1 MKIKKKVRSLIVFAV
16 IILFIL
22 GAGVFVKNIFLSKI
36 KNEIDNSFFYDH
48 LHMSFFPPVLVIEN
62 VRTRTSS
69 PYFSAEKISMRI
81 SYGALLTRQK
91 PFNVV
96 IEQPILI
103 ISETSQKEDA
113 GTKEEFALSF
123 PVLVEEGLIKNGEFY
138 FQGQE
143 ASFQSRGIEAVFVQ
157 KRNEF
162 SLEAKTERSLFYPGR
177 SKPRVEG
184 KIDFLIEGRGQ
195 KIFVKRLKVDSRDF
209 NFESEGSLVDLTNPQ
224 LNLEISF
231 RANAPWLIEL
241 LHLPFDW
248 EGNTEGQGT
257 LTRNEEGVSLKA
269 DFSSSNLFLNDVF
282 MGDIRGRID
291 YQEDTQTV
299 EFNYQKDSLPR
310 EYVKLRFTK
319 EKVEG
324 TLRGAFL
331 DPVTEYFSLPWP
343 ISTPAWGEFSVDDE
357 KLEADLEFRDEYALS
372 EPERFPFRG
381 PLQLHW
387 DKKKTVTFSSPSFT
401 SDFGEFDVEG
411 TVNVGR
417 DLDIVIQGDVVDLKR
432 SREFT
437 SVLLSKNYA
446 FAEMSGSGEL
456 ELHVFGEYYDPQVHS
471 RFSFSPGSF
480 GNFDAQSV
488 EGEAEIIKGDFFARF
503 NVDDPD
509 MKGRLGLF
517 SGLDGVRVD
526 IHMERGFVER
536 IFPALDFEFPLTGEA
551 SGNFEVRLK
560 GESIQ
565 VKGDFAGPLMNFV
578 GQDLKELRGKLE
590 WKEDFLS
597 LSELQFQMHEGA
609 VKGDIALGLLNR
621 EFDINILGEGIDFS
635 SLYSGMTGNL
645 SFFLN
650 GKGFFGKDFA
660 LGPFEIENLYH
671 SPFQKTTARGLAR
684 FNHSEGKLNLDLMGN
699 FSPGQNFFNVSFS
712 IPLSEDMLSVGIRG
726 SFTNLD
732 LILPWGDGAEGLA
745 NYLGEVKG
753 PLSSLEVKGAVDFKG
768 SVFPLP
774 GFAHA
779 FRDYSGLMFV
789 ENSLLTFRSLH
800 ATLGGGEVQ
809 GAGELK
815 LGADGIELID
825 VKLEGTNMTIS
836 PVERTR
842 VLADGTLNL
851 IKGPDRFVLK
861 GDFFAHRLS
870 WRREVNEEFIFYST
884 PYYNTEREPGFFD
897 DLTLDIRLRADD
909 NAWIENSLGRVRTRF
924 DLTVGGSVSE
934 PVILGDI
941 EALDGDINF
950 QDRQFKLLVGR
961 VNFVNPVSTE
971 PYISF
976 MGETYVKDFRVTFS
990 LEGLLDNLNP
1000 QFTSSPPLPP
1010 EDVLALLALG
1020 EAFRR
1025 TYSYDTSTRVS
1036 SASLISFQLSEEA
1049 KKRAEGLL
1057 ALDRFRID
1065 PFIMGSSAEM
1075 AARLTVGKKVSKN
1088 LFILYSTNLTTQRE
1102 EIIKME
1108 WELTDD
1114 ISIIGTRDE
1123 EGRISFDVKIRK
1135 RF

>member
-1 MKIKKKVRSLIVFAV
+1 MKLKKTTRILIIFS
-16 IILFIL
+16 IIVLFFL
-22 GAGVFVKNIFLSKI
+22 GAGVFLKNIFLSRI
-36 KNEIDNSFFYDH
+36 KNEIDASFFYDH

-62 VRTRTSS
+62 VMTRIPS

-81 SYGALLTRQK
+81 SYGAILTRQK

-96 IEQPILI
+96 IEQPVLI
-103 ISETSQKEDA
+103 VSETSQKKDA
-113 GTKEEFALSF
+113 GKKEEFILSF

-138 FQGQE
+138 FQGRE
-143 ASFQSRGIEAVFVQ
+143 TSFQSRGIEAVFSQ

-162 SLEAKTERSLFYPGR
+162 SLEAKTERSLFYPGP
-177 SKPRVEG
+177 SKPRLEG

-195 KIFVKRLKVDSRDF
+195 KIYVERLKVDSRDF
-209 NFESEGSLVDLTNPQ
+209 SFESEGSLVDPLNPQ
-224 LNLEISF
+224 LNLEMSF

-257 LTRNEEGVSLKA
+257 LNRNEEGVSLKA
-269 DFSSSNLFLNDVF
+269 DFSSNNLFLNDVF
-282 MGDIRGRID
+282 MGELRGRID
-291 YQEDTQTV
+291 YQEDAQIV
-299 EFNYQKDSLPR
+299 EFNYQKGSQPR
-310 EYVKLRFTK
+310 EYVKLRFTE

-324 TLRGAFL
+324 VLRGAFL

-357 KLEADLEFRDEYALS
+357 KLVADLEFRDDYTLAETR
-372 EPERFPFRG
+372 RFPFRG

-387 DKKKTVTFSSPSFT
+387 DKKKKVTFSSPSFT
-401 SDFGEFDVEG
+401 SYFGEFDLEG
-411 TVNVGR
+411 TINVDS
-417 DLDIVIQGDVVDLKR
+417 DLDITIQGDVRDLKGT
-432 SREFT
+432 REFT
-437 SVLLSKNYA
+437 SILLSKDYT
-446 FAEMSGSGEL
+446 FAEMRGSGEVD
-456 ELHVFGEYYDPQVHS
+456 LHVFGGYYDPQVYS

-480 GNFDAQSV
+480 GKFDARSV
-488 EGEAEIIKGDFFARF
+488 EGEAEIIKGDFFARI
-503 NVDDPD
+503 NVDDPY

-517 SGLDGVRVD
+517 SGLDGVRID
-526 IHMERGFVER
+526 IHIERGFVER
-536 IFPALDFEFPLTGEA
+536 IFPSFDFDFPLAGEA
-551 SGNFEVRLK
+551 SGNFEVKLK
-560 GESIQ
+560 GESVQI
-565 VKGDFAGPLMNFV
+565 KGDFAGPLVNFV
-578 GQDLKELRGKLE
+578 GQDLKEVRGKLE
-590 WKEDFLS
+590 WKENFLS
-597 LSELQFQMHEGA
+597 LSELQFQIHQGT
-609 VKGDIALGLLNR
+609 VKGDVSLGLLNR

-645 SFFLN
+645 SFLLN

-660 LGPFEIENLYH
+660 LGPFEIEGLYH
-671 SPFQKTTARGLAR
+671 SPFQKTTAKGLAR
-684 FNHSEGKLNLDLMGN
+684 FNHSEGKLALDLMGN
-699 FSPGQNFFNVSFS
+699 FSPGENFFNVSFS

-726 SFTNLD
+726 SFTNLN
-732 LILPWGDGAEGLA
+732 LLLPWEDGVEGRL

-753 PLSSLEVKGAVDFKG
+753 PLSSLDVKGAVDFKG
-768 SVFPLP
+768 PVFPLP

-789 ENSLLTFRSLH
+789 ENSLLTFRSLQ
-800 ATLGGGEVQ
+800 AKLGGGDVQ
-809 GAGELK
+809 GAGEMK
-815 LGADGIELID
+815 LGEGGIELID
-825 VKLEGTNMTIS
+825 VKLEGTNLLIS

-842 VLADGTLNL
+842 ALADGMLNL
-851 IKGPDRFVLK
+851 VKGPDQFVLK
-861 GDFFAHRLS
+861 GDFFAHQLS
-870 WRREVNEEFIFYST
+870 WRREVNEEFIFYSM
-884 PYYNTEREPGFFD
+884 PYYQRDKEPGFFD

-909 NAWIENSLGRVRTRF
+909 NAWVENSLGRVKTRF

-934 PVILGDI
+934 PVVVGDI

-950 QDRQFKLLVGR
+950 QDRKFKLLVGR

-976 MGETYVKDFRVTFS
+976 LGETYVKDYRVTFS

-1000 QFTSSPPLPP
+1000 EFTSSPPLPP

-1025 TYSYDTSTRVS
+1025 TYSYDTSTQLS
-1036 SASLISFQLSEEA
+1036 TASLISFQLSEEA
-1049 KKRAEGLL
+1049 KKRAEGLFT
-1057 ALDRFRID
+1057 LDRLRID
-1065 PFIMGSSAEM
+1065 PFIMGSSVEM

-1088 LFILYSTNLTTQRE
+1088 FFILYSTNLMTQRE

-1114 ISIIGTRDE
+1114 ISLIGTRDE
-1123 EGRISFDVKIRK
+1123 EGRISFDIKIRK

>member
-1 MKIKKKVRSLIVFAV
+1 MKIKKRVRSLIVFAIV
-16 IILFIL
+16 VLFLL
-22 GAGVFVKNIFLSKI
+22 GAGVFVKNIFLSRI
-36 KNEIDNSFFYDH
+36 KNEIDANFFYDN

-62 VRTRTSS
+62 VKTRTEA
-69 PYFSAEKISMRI
+69 PYFSAKKISLRI

-96 IEQPILI
+96 IEEPVLI
-103 ISETSQKEDA
+103 ISESSKKGDS
-113 GTKEEFALSF
+113 GKKEEYALSF
-123 PVLVEEGLIKNGEFY
+123 PILVEEGLIKNGEFY
-138 FQGQE
+138 FQGKE
-143 ASFQSRGIEAVFVQ
+143 TSFQSRGIEAVFAQ

-162 SLEAKTERSLFYPGR
+162 SLEAKTERSLFHPGP
-177 SKPRVEG
+177 SKPRLDG
-184 KIDFLIEGRGQ
+184 KIAFLIEGRGQ
-195 KIFVKRLKVDSRDF
+195 KIYVKRLKVDGRDF
-209 NFESEGSLVDLTNPQ
+209 SLESEGSLVNLMNPQ
-224 LNLEISF
+224 LNLEMSF
-231 RANAPWLIEL
+231 KANAPWLIEL

-282 MGDIRGRID
+282 MGEIRGKID
-291 YQEDTQTV
+291 YQEDAQTV

-310 EYVKLRFTK
+310 EYVELCFTK
-319 EKVEG
+319 DKVEG
-324 TLRGAFL
+324 ILRGAFL
-331 DPVTEYFSLPWP
+331 DPITKYFYLPWP
-343 ISTPAWGEFSVDDE
+343 ISSPAWGEFSVDDE
-357 KLEADLEFRDEYALS
+357 KLEADLEFRDDYGLS

-381 PLQLHW
+381 PLRLHW

-411 TVNVGR
+411 EVNVGTE
-417 DLDIVIQGDVVDLKR
+417 LDITIQGDVGDLKR
-432 SREFT
+432 AREFT
-437 SVLLSKNYA
+437 SVLLSKDYA
-446 FAEMSGSGEL
+446 FADMRGQGEVD
-456 ELHVFGEYYDPQVHS
+456 LHVFGEYYDPQVHS

-480 GNFDAQSV
+480 GKFEAHSV

-509 MKGRLGLF
+509 MKGRVGLY

-536 IFPALDFEFPLTGEA
+536 IFPALDFEFPLQGET
-551 SGNFEVRLK
+551 SGNFEVKLK
-560 GESIQ
+560 GENVQI
-565 VKGDFAGPLMNFV
+565 KGDFAGSLVNFV

-590 WKEDFLS
+590 WKENFLF
-597 LSELQFQMHEGA
+597 LTELQFQMHEGS
-609 VKGDIALGLLNR
+609 VKGDITLGLLNQ

-645 SFFLN
+645 SFLLN

-660 LGPFEIENLYH
+660 LGPFEIEDLYH
-671 SPFQKTTARGLAR
+671 SPFQKTKANGLAQLTR
-684 FNHSEGKLNLDLMGN
+684 SEGKLKLDLMGN

-712 IPLSEDMLSVGIRG
+712 IPLSGDILSVGVRG

-732 LILPWGDGAEGLA
+732 LILPWADGIEGHA

-779 FRDYSGLMFV
+779 FRDYSGLMFI
-789 ENSLLTFRSLH
+789 ENSLLTFRSLQ

-809 GAGELK
+809 GGGELR
-815 LGADGIELID
+815 LGEGGIEVID
-825 VKLEGTNMTIS
+825 IKLEGTNMTIS

-842 VLADGTLNL
+842 ALADGTLNL
-851 IKGPDRFVLK
+851 IKGPDQFALK
-861 GDFFAHRLS
+861 GDLFAHRLS

-884 PYYNTEREPGFFD
+884 PYYDAEREPGFFD

-909 NAWIENSLGRVRTRF
+909 NVWIENSLGRVRARF
-924 DLTVGGSVSE
+924 DLTVSGSVSE
-934 PVILGDI
+934 PVIYGEI
-941 EALDGDINF
+941 EALDGDIKF
-950 QDRQFKLLVGR
+950 QDRSFKLLVGR

-971 PYISF
+971 PYVSF
-976 MGETYVKDFRVTFS
+976 LGETYVKDFRVTFS

-1000 QFTSSPPLPP
+1000 TFTSSPPLPP

-1025 TYSYDTSTRVS
+1025 TYSYDTSTQVS
-1036 SASLISFQLSEEA
+1036 TASLISFQLSEEA
-1049 KKRAEGLL
+1049 KKRAEGLFT
-1057 ALDRFRID
+1057 LDRFRID
-1065 PFIMGSSAEM
+1065 PFMMGSSAEM

-1088 LFILYSTNLTTQRE
+1088 FFILYSTNLTTQRE

-1114 ISIIGTRDE
+1114 ISLIGTRDE
-1123 EGRISFDVKIRK
+1123 EGRISFDFKIRK

>member
-1 MKIKKKVRSLIVFAV
+1 MKINKRVRSLIILSI
-16 IILFIL
+16 IILFFL
-22 GAGVFVKNIFLSKI
+22 GAGVFIKNIFLSQI
-36 KNEIDNSFFYDH
+36 KNEIDASFFYDH

-62 VRTRTSS
+62 VKTRIPA
-69 PYFSAEKISMRI
+69 PYFSAKKISLRI

-96 IEQPILI
+96 IEEPVLI
-103 ISETSQKEDA
+103 ISETSQKGDA
-113 GTKEEFALSF
+113 GTKEGFALSF
-123 PVLVEEGLIKNGEFY
+123 PILVEEGLIKNGEFY
-138 FQGQE
+138 FQGRDT
-143 ASFQSRGIEAVFVQ
+143 SFQSRGIEAIFTQ

-162 SLEAKTERSLFYPGR
+162 SLEAKTERSLFYPGP

-184 KIDFLIEGRGQ
+184 KLDFLIEERGQ
-195 KIFVKRLKVDSRDF
+195 KIYVKRLKVDSTDF
-209 NFESEGSLVDLTNPQ
+209 SFESEGSLIDLTNPQ
-224 LNLEISF
+224 LDLEISF

-257 LTRNEEGVSLKA
+257 FIRNEEGVSLKA

-282 MGDIRGRID
+282 MGEIRGRID
-291 YQEDTQTV
+291 YREDAQTV

-310 EYVKLRFTK
+310 EYVKLRFTE

-324 TLRGAFL
+324 ILRGAFL
-331 DPVTEYFSLPWP
+331 DPVTEYFALPWP

-357 KLEADLEFRDEYALS
+357 KLETDLEFRDEYTLS
-372 EPERFPFRG
+372 EPERYPFRG

-401 SDFGEFDVEG
+401 SDFGEFDVDG
-411 TVNVGR
+411 TINVGT
-417 DLDIVIQGDVVDLKR
+417 DLDITIQGDVGDLNR
-432 SREFT
+432 TRDFM
-437 SVLLSKNYA
+437 SVLLSKDYA
-446 FAEMSGSGEL
+446 FADIRGRGDVD
-456 ELHVFGEYYDPQVHS
+456 LHVFGEYYDPQVHS

-480 GNFDAQSV
+480 GKFEADSV

-503 NVDDPD
+503 NVDDTD
-509 MKGRLGLF
+509 MKGRVGLF
-517 SGLDGVRVD
+517 SGVDGVRVD
-526 IHMERGFVER
+526 IHMVRGFVER
-536 IFPALDFEFPLTGEA
+536 IFPALDFEFPLEGEA
-551 SGNFEVRLK
+551 SGNFEVKLK

-565 VKGDFAGPLMNFV
+565 VKGDFASPLMNFV
-578 GQDLKELRGKLE
+578 GQDVKELRGKME
-590 WKEDFLS
+590 WKENFLS
-597 LSELQFQMHEGA
+597 LSELHFQMHEGA
-609 VKGDIALGLLNR
+609 VKGDITLGLVNR

-645 SFFLN
+645 SFLLN
-650 GKGFFGKDFA
+650 GKGFFGKDYA
-660 LGPFEIENLYH
+660 LGPFEIVNLYH

-684 FNHSEGKLNLDLMGN
+684 FNQAEGKLDLDLMGN
-699 FSPGQNFFNVSFS
+699 FSPGQNLFNVSFS
-712 IPLSEDMLSVGIRG
+712 IPLNEDMLSVGVRG
-726 SFTNLD
+726 SFTDLD
-732 LILPWGDGAEGLA
+732 LLLPWADGVEGRV

-753 PLSSLEVKGAVDFKG
+753 PLSSLKVKGAVDFKG
-768 SVFPLP
+768 PVFPLP

-789 ENSLLTFRSLH
+789 ENSLLTFRSLQ
-800 ATLGGGEVQ
+800 ATLGGGDVQ

-815 LGADGIELID
+815 LGEGGIELID

-836 PVERTR
+836 PGERTR
-842 VLADGTLNL
+842 VLADGMLNL
-851 IKGPDRFVLK
+851 FKGPDQFVLK

-884 PYYNTEREPGFFD
+884 PYYEAEREPTFFD

-941 EALDGDINF
+941 VALDGDINF

-1000 QFTSSPPLPP
+1000 EFTSSPPLPP

-1025 TYSYDTSTRVS
+1025 TYSYDTSTQVS
-1036 SASLISFQLSEEA
+1036 TASLISFQLSEEA
-1049 KKRAEGLL
+1049 KKRAEGLFT
-1057 ALDRFRID
+1057 LDRFRID

-1088 LFILYSTNLTTQRE
+1088 FFILYSTNLTTQRE

-1114 ISIIGTRDE
+1114 ISLIGTRDE

>member
-1 MKIKKKVRSLIVFAV
+1 MKIKKRVRSLIVAAIV
-16 IILFIL
+16 ILFFL
-22 GAGVFVKNIFLSKI
+22 GAGVFIKNIFLSRI
-36 KNEIDNSFFYDH
+36 KNEIDANFFYDH

-62 VRTRTSS
+62 VKTRIPD
-69 PYFSAEKISMRI
+69 PYFSAEKISVRI

-91 PFNVV
+91 PLNVV
-96 IEQPILI
+96 IEQPVLI
-103 ISETSQKEDA
+103 ISQTSPKGDA
-113 GTKEEFALSF
+113 KTKEEFALSF

-138 FQGQE
+138 FQGQKE
-143 ASFQSRGIEAVFVQ
+143 SFQSRGIEAVFTQ

-162 SLEAKTERSLFYPGR
+162 SLEAKTERSLFYPGP
-177 SKPRVEG
+177 SKPRIEG
-184 KIDFLIEGRGQ
+184 KVDFLIAGRGQ
-195 KIFVKRLKVDSRDF
+195 KIYVKRFKVDSREF
-209 NFESEGSLVDLTNPQ
+209 SLESEGSLANLNNPQ
-224 LNLEISF
+224 LSLEISF

-241 LHLPFDW
+241 LHLPFEW
-248 EGNTEGQGT
+248 EGNTEGQGI

-269 DFSSSNLFLNDVF
+269 DFSSNNLFLNDVF
-282 MGDIRGRID
+282 MGEIRGRVD

-310 EYVKLRFTK
+310 EYVKLLFTE

-324 TLRGAFL
+324 VLRGAFL
-331 DPVTEYFSLPWP
+331 DPVTEYFYLPWP

-357 KLEADLEFRDEYALS
+357 KLEADLEFRDEYSLS
-372 EPERFPFRG
+372 EPGRFPFRG

-387 DKKKTVTFSSPSFT
+387 DKKKKVTFSSPSFI

-411 TVNVGR
+411 EVNVGTE
-417 DLDIVIQGDVVDLKR
+417 LDITIQGEVGDLKR
-432 SREFT
+432 TREFT

-446 FAEMSGSGEL
+446 FSEMRGSGEVD
-456 ELHVFGEYYDPQVHS
+456 LHVFGEYYDPQVHS

-480 GNFDAQSV
+480 GKFDAQSV
-488 EGEAEIIKGDFFARF
+488 VGEAEIIKGDFFARF

-509 MKGRLGLF
+509 MKGRVGLF

-536 IFPALDFEFPLTGEA
+536 IFPALDFEFPLKGEA
-551 SGNFEVRLK
+551 SGNFEINLK
-560 GESIQ
+560 GEDIQ
-565 VKGDFAGPLMNFV
+565 VKGDFASPLVNFV

-590 WKEDFLS
+590 WKENFLS
-597 LSELQFQMHEGA
+597 LSELQFQLHEGA
-609 VKGDIALGLLNR
+609 VKGDITLGLLNQ

-645 SFFLN
+645 RFLLN

-660 LGPFEIENLYH
+660 LGPFEIKDLYH
-671 SPFQKTTARGLAR
+671 SPFQKTTANGLAR
-684 FNHSEGKLNLDLMGN
+684 LTQSEGKLDLDLMGN
-699 FSPGQNFFNVSFS
+699 FSPGQNYFNVSFS
-712 IPLSEDMLSVGIRG
+712 IPLIEDILSVGMRG

-732 LILPWGDGAEGLA
+732 LLFPWAAGIEGRA

-753 PLSSLEVKGAVDFKG
+753 PLSSLEVKGAVDFRG

-789 ENSLLTFRSLH
+789 ENGQLTFRSLQ
-800 ATLGGGEVQ
+800 AKLGGGEVQ
-809 GAGELK
+809 GGGELR
-815 LGADGIELID
+815 LGESGIEVID

-842 VLADGTLNL
+842 ALADGTLNL
-851 IKGPDRFVLK
+851 IKGPGQFLLK

-884 PYYNTEREPGFFD
+884 PYYEAEREPGFFD
-897 DLTLDIRLRADD
+897 DLTLDLRLRADD
-909 NAWIENSLGRVRTRF
+909 NAWIENSLGRVRARF
-924 DLTVGGSVSE
+924 DLTVSGSVSE
-934 PVILGDI
+934 PVIFGEI
-941 EALDGDINF
+941 EALDGDIKF
-950 QDRQFKLLVGR
+950 QDRNFKLLVGR

-976 MGETYVKDFRVTFS
+976 LGETYVKDYRVTFS

-1000 QFTSSPPLPP
+1000 TFTSSPPLPP

-1020 EAFRR
+1020 EAFKR
-1025 TYSYDTSTRVS
+1025 TYSYDTTTRVS
-1036 SASLISFQLSEEA
+1036 TASLISFQLSEEA
-1049 KKRAEGLL
+1049 KKRAEGLFT
-1057 ALDRFRID
+1057 LDRFRID
-1065 PFIMGSSAEM
+1065 PFMMESSTEM

-1088 LFILYSTNLTTQRE
+1088 FFILYSTNLTTQRE

-1114 ISIIGTRDE
+1114 ISLIGTRDE
-1123 EGRISFDVKIRK
+1123 EGRISFDFKIRK

>member
-1 MKIKKKVRSLIVFAV
+1 MKIKKRVRSLIVAAV
-16 IILFIL
+16 VILFFL
-22 GAGVFVKNIFLSKI
+22 GAGVFIKNIFLSRI
-36 KNEIDNSFFYDH
+36 KNEIDANFFYDR
-48 LHMSFFPPVLVIEN
+48 LHMSFFPPVLVMEN
-62 VRTRTSS
+62 VKTRIPS
-69 PYFSAEKISMRI
+69 PYFSAEKISVRI

-91 PFNVV
+91 PLNVV
-96 IEQPILI
+96 IEQPVLI
-103 ISETSQKEDA
+103 ISETSQKREADA
-113 GTKEEFALSF
+113 KKEFALSF
-123 PVLVEEGLIKNGEFY
+123 PFLIEQGLIKNGEFY
-138 FQGQE
+138 FQAQE
-143 ASFQSRGIEAVFVQ
+143 TSFQSRGIEAVFTQ
-157 KRNEF
+157 ERNEF
-162 SLEAKTERSLFYPGR
+162 SLEAKTERSLFSPGP
-177 SKPRVEG
+177 SKPRLEG

-195 KIFVKRLKVDSRDF
+195 KIYVKKLKVDSRDF
-209 NFESEGSLVDLTNPQ
+209 SLESEGSLANLDNPQ
-224 LNLEISF
+224 LSLEMSF

-241 LHLPFDW
+241 LHLPFKW
-248 EGNTEGQGT
+248 EGNTEGQGI

-269 DFSSSNLFLNDVF
+269 DFSSNNLFLNDVF
-282 MGDIRGRID
+282 MGEIRGRID

-299 EFNYQKDSLPR
+299 EFNYQKGSLPR
-310 EYVKLRFTK
+310 EYVKLQFTE

-324 TLRGAFL
+324 ILRGAFL

-343 ISTPAWGEFSVDDE
+343 ISTPAWGEFSVSDE
-357 KLEADLEFRDEYALS
+357 KLEADLEFRDDYTLS
-372 EPERFPFRG
+372 EPDRFPFRG

-411 TVNVGR
+411 EVNVGTE
-417 DLDIVIQGDVVDLKR
+417 LDITIQGDVRDLKR
-432 SREFT
+432 TREFT

-446 FAEMSGSGEL
+446 FSEMRGSGDL
-456 ELHVFGEYYDPQVHS
+456 DLHVFGEYYDPQVHS

-480 GNFDAQSV
+480 GKFDAQSV
-488 EGEAEIIKGDFFARF
+488 VGEAEIIKGDFFARF

-509 MKGRLGLF
+509 MKGRVGLF

-526 IHMERGFVER
+526 VHMERGFVER
-536 IFPALDFEFPLTGEA
+536 IFPALDLEFPLKGEA
-551 SGNFEVRLK
+551 SGNFEINLK
-560 GESIQ
+560 GEDIQ
-565 VKGDFAGPLMNFV
+565 VKGDFASPLVNFV
-578 GQDLKELRGKLE
+578 GQELKEVSGKLE
-590 WKEDFLS
+590 WKENFLS
-597 LSELQFQMHEGA
+597 LSELQFHLHEGA
-609 VKGDIALGLLNR
+609 VKGDITLGLLNR

-645 SFFLN
+645 SFLIN
-650 GKGFFGKDFA
+650 GRGFFGKDFA
-660 LGPFEIENLYH
+660 LGPFEIKDLYH
-671 SPFQKTTARGLAR
+671 SPFQKTTANGLAR
-684 FNHSEGKLNLDLMGN
+684 LTQSEGKLGLDLMGN
-699 FSPGQNFFNVSFS
+699 FSPGQNYFNISFS
-712 IPLSEDMLSVGIRG
+712 IPLIEDILSVGMRG

-732 LILPWGDGAEGLA
+732 LLLPWADGIEGRA

-753 PLSSLEVKGAVDFKG
+753 PLSSLEVKGAVDFRG

-789 ENSLLTFRSLH
+789 ENSLLSFRSLQ

-809 GAGELK
+809 GGGELR
-815 LGADGIELID
+815 LGEGGIEVID
-825 VKLEGTNMTIS
+825 IKLEGTNMTIS

-842 VLADGTLNL
+842 ALADGTLNL
-851 IKGPDRFVLK
+851 IKGPGRFVLR

-884 PYYNTEREPGFFD
+884 PYYEAEREPGFFD

-909 NAWIENSLGRVRTRF
+909 NAWIENSLGRVRARF
-924 DLTVGGSVSE
+924 DLTVSGSVSE
-934 PVILGDI
+934 PVIFGEI
-941 EALDGDINF
+941 EALDGDIKF
-950 QDRQFKLLVGR
+950 QDRNFKLLVGR

-976 MGETYVKDFRVTFS
+976 LGETYVKDYRVTFS

-1000 QFTSSPPLPP
+1000 TFTSSPPLPP

-1025 TYSYDTSTRVS
+1025 TYSYDTTTRVS
-1036 SASLISFQLSEEA
+1036 TASLISFQLSEEA
-1049 KKRAEGLL
+1049 KKRAEGLFT
-1057 ALDRFRID
+1057 LDRFRID
-1065 PFIMGSSAEM
+1065 PFMMESSTEM

-1088 LFILYSTNLTTQRE
+1088 FFILYSTNLTTQRE

-1114 ISIIGTRDE
+1114 ISLIGTRDE
-1123 EGRISFDVKIRK
+1123 EGRISFDFKIRK

>member
-1 MKIKKKVRSLIVFAV
+1 MKIKKRIRSLIVIAV
-16 IILFIL
+16 IVLFFL
-22 GAGVFVKNIFLSKI
+22 GAGVFVKNIFLSRI
-36 KNEIDNSFFYDH
+36 KNEIDASFFYDN
-48 LHMSFFPPVLVIEN
+48 LHMSFFPPVLIIEN
-62 VRTRTSS
+62 VKTRIPS

-81 SYGALLTRQK
+81 SYGALLTRRK
-91 PFNVV
+91 PINVV
-96 IEQPILI
+96 IEQPVLI
-103 ISETSQKEDA
+103 ISQTSPKGDA

-138 FQGQE
+138 FQGRE
-143 ASFQSRGIEAVFVQ
+143 MSFQSRGIEAVFTQ
-157 KRNEF
+157 TRNEF
-162 SLEAKTERSLFYPGR
+162 SLEAKTKRSLFYPGP
-177 SKPRVEG
+177 SKFRLEG

-195 KIFVKRLKVDSRDF
+195 KIYVKRLKVDSSDF
-209 NFESEGSLVDLTNPQ
+209 SFESEGSLVDPMNPQ
-224 LNLEISF
+224 LDLEMSF
-231 RANAPWLIEL
+231 RANAPWLTEL

-248 EGNTEGQGT
+248 EGNTEGQGI

-269 DFSSSNLFLNDVF
+269 DFSSNNLFLNDVF
-282 MGDIRGRID
+282 MGEIRGRID
-291 YQEDTQTV
+291 YQEDSQIV
-299 EFNYQKDSLPR
+299 EFNYQKESLPR
-310 EYVKLRFTK
+310 EYVKLRFTE
-319 EKVEG
+319 EKVDG
-324 TLRGAFL
+324 ILRGAFL
-331 DPVTEYFSLPWP
+331 DPVTKYFYLPWP
-343 ISTPAWGEFSVDDE
+343 ISTPAWGEFSVDDD
-357 KLEADLEFRDEYALS
+357 KLETDLEFRDEYALS
-372 EPERFPFRG
+372 EPGRFPFRG

-387 DKKKTVTFSSPSFT
+387 DKKKKVTFSSPSFT

-411 TVNVGR
+411 TINVGR
-417 DLDIVIQGDVVDLKR
+417 DLDITIQGDVGDLKR
-432 SREFT
+432 TREFT
-437 SVLLSKNYA
+437 SALLSKDYA
-446 FAEMSGSGEL
+446 FAEMRGRGEVD
-456 ELHVFGEYYDPQVHS
+456 LHVFGEYYDPQVHS
-471 RFSFSPGSF
+471 RFSFTPGSF
-480 GNFDAQSV
+480 GKFDAQSV

-509 MKGRLGLF
+509 MLGRVGLF

-536 IFPALDFEFPLTGEA
+536 IFPALDFEFPLKGEA
-551 SGNFEVRLK
+551 SGNFEVNLK
-560 GESIQ
+560 GENIQ
-565 VKGDFAGPLMNFV
+565 VKGDFASPLMNFV

-590 WKEDFLS
+590 WKEDFFS
-597 LSELQFQMHEGA
+597 LSGLQFQMHEGT
-609 VKGDIALGLLNR
+609 VKGDITLGLLNK

-645 SFFLN
+645 RFLLN
-650 GKGFFGKDFA
+650 GKGFFNEDFA
-660 LGPFEIENLYH
+660 LGPFEIEDLYH
-671 SPFQKTTARGLAR
+671 SPFQKTTAKGLAQ
-684 FNHSEGKLNLDLMGN
+684 FTHSDGKLDLDLMGN

-726 SFTNLD
+726 SFDNID
-732 LILPWGDGAEGLA
+732 LLLPWGDGAEGRV

-753 PLSSLEVKGAVDFKG
+753 PLSSLEVKGALDFNG
-768 SVFPLP
+768 SVFPFP

-789 ENSLLTFRSLH
+789 ENNLLTFRSLQ
-800 ATLGGGEVQ
+800 ATLGGGDVQ

-815 LGADGIELID
+815 LGEGGIESID
-825 VKLEGTNMTIS
+825 IKLEGMNMLVS

-842 VLADGTLNL
+842 ALADGTLNL
-851 IKGPDRFVLK
+851 IKGPDQFVLK
-861 GDFFAHRLS
+861 GDLFAHRLS
-870 WRREVNEEFIFYST
+870 WRREVNEEFLFYST
-884 PYYNTEREPGFFD
+884 PYYQQEREPSFFD

-909 NAWIENSLGRVRTRF
+909 NAWIENSLGRVRTMF

-941 EALDGDINF
+941 EALDGEINF

-976 MGETYVKDFRVTFS
+976 LGETYVKDFRVTFS

-1000 QFTSSPPLPP
+1000 EFTSSPPLPP

-1020 EAFRR
+1020 EAFKR
-1025 TYSYDTSTRVS
+1025 TYSYDTSTQAS
-1036 SASLISFQLSEEA
+1036 TASLISFQLSEEA
-1049 KKRAEGLL
+1049 IKRADGLFT
-1057 ALDRFRID
+1057 LDRFRID
-1065 PFIMGSSAEM
+1065 PFLMESSTEM

-1088 LFILYSTNLTTQRE
+1088 FFILYSTNLTTQRE

-1114 ISIIGTRDE
+1114 ISLIGTRDE